1 MKSGFVSVIG
11 RPNVG
16 KSTLINSIIGK
27 KIAITSDKPQTTRNI
42 IQGIYTTKDTQI
54 VFVDTPGIH
63 KPNHKLGQ
71 YLNRQAYD
79 SVGGV
84 DVILFVVDASK
95 KLGPGDQFILDRLKE
110 LKEEVPV
117 ILALNKIDQLTHEE
131 ILQKI
136 VEYKDLYP
144 FQEIVPISGL
154 KKKNTEELIKTIR
167 TYLTDEVM
175 YYGENEITNR
185 SLDFMMGEMIREKVF
200 QLTREE
206 VPHSVT
212 CVVEFVEVGKTSMTI
227 HASIIVDRD
236 SLKRIIIGAKGSMIK
251 EIGTKARMDIEEL
264 VGKKVYLDLQVRTI
278 KKWRDKEEYLSEFG
292 FHDFE

>member
-27 KIAITSDKPQTTRNI
+27 RIAITSDKPQTTRNI

-212 CVVEFVEVGKTSMTI
+212 CVVEFVEVGKTSMTV

>member
-212 CVVEFVEVGKTSMTI
+212 CVVEFVEVGKTSMTV

-251 EIGTKARMDIEEL
+251 EIGTKARIDIEEL

>member
-42 IQGIYTTKDTQI
+42 IQGIYTAKDTQI

-167 TYLTDEVM
+167 TFLTDEVM

-236 SLKRIIIGAKGSMIK
+236 SLKRIIIGSKGSMIK

>member
-117 ILALNKIDQLTHEE
+117 ILAINKIDQLTHEE
-131 ILQKI
+131 ILKKI
-136 VEYKDLYP
+136 DLYP

-236 SLKRIIIGAKGSMIK
+236 SLKRIIIGSKGSMIK